1 MQTRPIYILSKASHV
16 HQHPEH
22 QHMDEYD
29 DIVLLLKDHGHDDSL
44 ETQQIVAYVADA
56 CMGSNHLWQDMQLA
70 NRNALSELMLHYFP
84 TLAAKNTGDMKW
96 KKFFYKQLCERED
109 IFICKSPSCGQCVD
123 YQQCFGS
130 EDGPF

>member
-1 MQTRPIYILSKASHV
+1 MLHQPIHILNKASQV

-29 DIVLLLKDHGHDDSL
+29 DIVNLLKDHGRDHGE
-44 ETQQIVAYVADA
+44 ETLHVVAYVADA
-56 CMGSNHLWQDMQLA
+56 CMGNNHLWQDMQLP
-70 NRNALSELMLHYFP
+70 NRKALSDLMLYYFP

-109 IFICKSPSCGQCVD
+109 IFICKSPSCGECVD
-123 YQQCFGS
+123 YQLCFGA
-130 EDGPF
+130 EE

>member
-1 MQTRPIYILSKASHV
+1 MY
-16 HQHPEH
+16 

-29 DIVLLLKDHGHDDSL
+29 DIVQLLNDHRRDDGN
-44 ETQQIVAYVADA
+44 ETSQVIDYVADA
-56 CMGSNHLWQDMQLA
+56 CMGSNHLWQDMQLP
-70 NRNALSELMLHYFP
+70 NRKALSELMLHHFP

-109 IFICKSPSCGQCVD
+109 IFICKSPSCSECVD

-130 EDGPF
+130 EEATS